1 VSFYKT
7 KRTTGNSLVKS
18 LDRVFSEYIRLSAAD
33 DSGMCRCITC
43 GVWHHWKD
51 IDCGHFVTRNHKSTR
66 WDIRNASPQCRSCNS
81 FRGGEQYLHGL
92 MIDKRNGS
100 GTANMLRLLSK
111 TPVKYPDMLLMQMIE
126 DYREKVKKLRK
137 EKGL

>member
-1 VSFYKT
+1 
-7 KRTTGNSLVKS
+7 
-18 LDRVFSEYIRLSAAD
+18 
-33 DSGMCRCITC
+33 
-43 GVWHHWKD
+43 
-51 IDCGHFVTRNHKSTR
+51 
-66 WDIRNASPQCRSCNS
+66 
-81 FRGGEQYLHGL
+81 